1 MSAERAATDG
11 GSDGRGPLPGRRLAP
26 RSSPL
31 QHLPHSAPVRFL
43 AALFAFAAAPASR
56 PVRTHT
62 RAHERD
68 VGERGSRREA
78 AGCAPAIVQLAQ
90 CHVCVRPSTCGS
102 RARSPGPPSS
112 IMCCCDF
119 RVLRAR
125 RGGPR
130 CLRRR
135 ASHGN
140 TTLSRGCAHI
150 RKLVVARSMHAHTDP
165 VGGARAAGGR
175 GSAGG
180 WVPLGPPDGR
190 QLADVPTANAGS
202 PAHGRWLQ
210 LALPNA
216 PLPAPRSMMDAHHH
230 CTCPPRMCSVCA
242 WRRAAPK
249 PKPCIRP
256 GPDVGAPSSG
266 RRERARGRARCP
278 PPEPERAHARSC
290 GPVWAA
296 RSR

>member
-1 MSAERAATDG
+1 MAAFIRPHASPLARAFERREWTRDV
-11 GSDGRGPLPGRRLAP
+11 RGASGDGRRLGRTGASARQAT
-26 RSSPL
+26 RSSL
-31 QHLPHSAPVRFL
+31 VSSAALARSAPVRFL
-43 AALFAFAAAPASR
+43 AALVAFAPAPASR

-62 RAHERD
+62 RAHERN

-140 TTLSRGCAHI
+140 TRLSRGCAHI
-150 RKLVVARSMHAHTDP
+150 QKLVVARSTHAHTQIQS
-165 VGGARAAGGR
+165 GARGRPGAEDRRAAGSRSGPR
-175 GSAGG
+175 TDGG
-180 WVPLGPPDGR
+180 WLMSPRRTQAALRTG
-190 QLADVPTANAGS
+190 AGCNW
-202 PAHGRWLQ
+202 PCQ
-210 LALPNA
+210 T
-216 PLPAPRSMMDAHHH
+216 PR
-230 CTCPPRMCSVCA
+230 CQ
-242 WRRAAPK
+242 RRDP
-249 PKPCIRP
+249 
-256 GPDVGAPSSG
+256 
-266 RRERARGRARCP
+266 
-278 PPEPERAHARSC
+278 
-290 GPVWAA
+290 
-296 RSR
+296 

>member
-1 MSAERAATDG
+1 MLVRVY
-11 GSDGRGPLPGRRLAP
+11 RRRLGRTGASARQAT
-26 RSSPL
+26 RSSL
-31 QHLPHSAPVRFL
+31 VSSAALAHSAPVRFL
-43 AALFAFAAAPASR
+43 AALFAFAPAPASR

-125 RGGPR
+125 RGR
-130 CLRRR
+130 RRFLRRR

-180 WVPLGPPDGR
+180 WVPLGPPDR
-190 QLADVPTANAGS
+190 RRLADVPRRTQA
-202 PAHGRWLQ
+202 
-210 LALPNA
+210 ALRTGAACNWPCQT
-216 PLPAPRSMMDAHHH
+216 PR
-230 CTCPPRMCSVCA
+230 CQ
-242 WRRAAPK
+242 RRDP
-249 PKPCIRP
+249 
-256 GPDVGAPSSG
+256 
-266 RRERARGRARCP
+266 
-278 PPEPERAHARSC
+278 
-290 GPVWAA
+290 
-296 RSR
+296 